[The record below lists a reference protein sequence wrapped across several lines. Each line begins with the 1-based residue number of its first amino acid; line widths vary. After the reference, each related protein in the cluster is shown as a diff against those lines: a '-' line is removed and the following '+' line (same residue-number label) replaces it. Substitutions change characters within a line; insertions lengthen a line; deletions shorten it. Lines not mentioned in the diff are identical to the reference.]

1 MAVEIE
7 RKFLVISKAW
17 REHVVRETVFRQGY
31 LTETNQHDATKT
43 SQKSS
48 VRVRIEG
55 EQANLNIKSMTLGV
69 QRLEYE
75 YPIPLIDANELL
87 DQLCDKPL
95 IEKTRYYVPHAD
107 HLWEIDV
114 FIGDNTGL
122 VVAEIELQHADET
135 FIKPAWLGCE
145 VSQHSRYYNVCLT
158 HYPYQQWTVLEKQG
172 R

>member
-69 QRLEYE
+69 QRLE
-75 YPIPLIDANELL
+75 
-87 DQLCDKPL
+87 
-95 IEKTRYYVPHAD
+95 
-107 HLWEIDV
+107 
-114 FIGDNTGL
+114 
-122 VVAEIELQHADET
+122 
-135 FIKPAWLGCE
+135 
-145 VSQHSRYYNVCLT
+145 
-158 HYPYQQWTVLEKQG
+158 
-172 R
+172 